1 MKRAYK
7 INTNM
12 IVNSMRVLHVT
23 DKLSNLKRVK
33 IKIVLFAALVLLFA
47 ACDDALDKQPLDK
60 ISDATFWLSPADAEA
75 GIQACYDALQCEGK
89 SKNMSYEL
97 WGLMDCF
104 TPIAHPRDGGRFQI
118 ASGTHDPSTG
128 DVARMWSS
136 AYRGIARCNDFL
148 MNIDDIPFADNEQD
162 RKTRMKGEASF
173 LRALFYYQLTM
184 IFGDVPLI
192 LEVLEVSEAMVAR
205 STQAEVIQA
214 IYNDLSV
221 AESSLPSSYTGGD
234 MARASKGAAL
244 TLKTKVQLLE
254 EDFAGAAASAKAV
267 MDSDVYSLQPDFS
280 DVFNFQN
287 ENNSEVIFDIQFISF
302 VNDGNCFDKMYATRS
317 HSSWGWTWIHPSLW
331 LVDRFEKIEENP
343 EYTIEDD
350 RIQPEV
356 YDYFEG
362 RDPRMDKTIIR
373 PGAHTLV
380 KQNQDVLYPY
390 GISGYTHTRT
400 GMTVRKTIIEGEGG
414 IAYDSPNNWILFRLS
429 DVLLMYA
436 EAKTETLSGGVVTDA
451 SVYEAINAVRARA
464 SDKLPLYEVGS
475 LTKDEMIAKIR
486 NESIC
491 ELALEGWLYPR
502 FKRWDWLNLND
513 GFQLLGMK
521 TNGDICTF
529 ADSPILT
536 CQYFDYHKWWPIP
549 QQERDINPNLTQNP
563 GYPE

>member
-1 MKRAYK
+1 MKIR
-7 INTNM
+7 I
-12 IVNSMRVLHVT
+12 
-23 DKLSNLKRVK
+23 
-33 IKIVLFAALVLLFA
+33 LLFA
-47 ACDDALDKQPLDK
+47 AIVMMLAACEDMLDKQPLDK
-60 ISDATFWLSPADAEA
+60 ISGATFWLSPADAEA
-75 GIQACYDALQCEGK
+75 GIQACYDALQCRGT

-104 TPIAHPRDGGRFQI
+104 TPAAHPRDGGKFAI
-118 ASGTHDPSTG
+118 ASGTHDPSNG
-128 DVARMWSS
+128 DVASMWAS
-136 AYRGIARCNDFL
+136 AYKGIARCNDFL
-148 MNIDDIPFADNEQD
+148 IHIDDISFAENESG
-162 RKTRMKGEASF
+162 RKERMKGEALF

-184 IFGDVPLI
+184 IYGDVPLI
-192 LEVLEVSEAMVAR
+192 LDVQEVSEAMVPR
-205 STQAEVIQA
+205 NPQAEVIQS
-214 IYNDLSV
+214 IYDDLDV
-221 AESSLPSSYTGGD
+221 AVNSLPATYSGSD
-234 MARASKGAAL
+234 IARASKGAAL

-267 MDSDVYSLQPDFS
+267 IDSKVYSLQPNFP
-280 DVFNFQN
+280 DVFNFRN

-302 VNDGNCFDKMYATRS
+302 VNDGNCFEKMYSTRS

-331 LVDRFEKIEENP
+331 LVEKFEKIEEEP

-362 RDPRMDKTIIR
+362 RDPRMDWTIIR
-373 PGAHTLV
+373 PGAHTV
-380 KQNQDVLYPY
+380 INGNVDVLYPY
-390 GISGYTHTRT
+390 GISGYTHSRT

-414 IAYDSPNNWILFRLS
+414 IAYDSPNNWILFRLA

-436 EAKTETLSGGVVTDA
+436 EAKTETLNGVIADA
-451 SVYEAINAVRARA
+451 SVYDAINEVRARA

-475 LTKDEMIAKIR
+475 LTKEEMLENIR
-486 NESIC
+486 NESIR

-502 FKRWDWLNLND
+502 FKRWDWLKLND
-513 GFQLLGMK
+513 GFELMGMK

-536 CQYFDYHKWWPIP
+536 CQYFDYYKWWPIP
-549 QQERDINPNLTQNP
+549 QQERDINTNLTQNS